1 MIQSGG
7 FRGRL
12 LDSLLR
18 TGLPLMS
25 SVVQLLAKGV
35 LIPLVLTAATSAADA
50 GIQRNLRIW
59 SLCNIN
65 NFK

>member
-25 SVVQLLAKGV
+25 SVVQLFAKGV

-50 GIQRNLRIW
+50 
-59 SLCNIN
+59 
-65 NFK
+65 